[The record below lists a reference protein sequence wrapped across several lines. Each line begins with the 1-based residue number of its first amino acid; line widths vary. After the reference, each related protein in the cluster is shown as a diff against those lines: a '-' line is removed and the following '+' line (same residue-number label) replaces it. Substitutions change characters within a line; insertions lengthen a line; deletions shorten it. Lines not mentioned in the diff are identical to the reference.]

1 MKVSETKNKHLI
13 KEIVTNPTL
22 FKMLGYSGNPED
34 FRPNLNDMWI
44 YISEDN
50 KAVGLFHVKEFT
62 RVTAECHAYI
72 LPEFHGSGKS
82 IEAAT
87 KAIEY
92 LKTNSE
98 YRVLMTMV
106 PMACEHVFKFL
117 KRIDFKPCGLIK
129 NSIVYND
136 QLQDMVLLE
145 RGV

>member
-1 MKVSETKNKHLI
+1 MKVLETKNKTLI
-13 KEIVTNPTL
+13 KDVVTNPVL

-34 FRPNLNDMWI
+34 FRPNLNDTWLH
-44 YISEDN
+44 ISYESIT
-50 KAVGLFHVKEFT
+50 VGLFHVKEFT
-62 RVTAECHAYI
+62 KITAECHAYI
-72 LPEFHGSGKS
+72 LPEYHGKGVS
-82 IEAAT
+82 ISAAE
-87 KAIEY
+87 KAIDY
-92 LKTNSE
+92 LKKNSE
-98 YRVLMTMV
+98 YRTLMTMV